1 MPVSKPKVRTKRI
14 EVARLLE
21 DAILTGRLTP
31 GTRLREL
38 KLAAEFGVSQASIR
52 EALQHLESLGLVVKY
67 PNRGSFVINLEADD
81 VVHIYQV
88 RRVLEPLACALAA
101 THLSQA
107 TLDLL
112 EKCIQGMEA
121 AADCRD
127 YRAYLNA
134 DREFHRLIWESQP
147 NPWLGRALKGLCLPL
162 FANDLILRY
171 STAYIDYERAE
182 REHRRIVSVLR
193 TRDADLVRKVVDRMM
208 RRFLREDLADYARLR
223 QISEEIEPTLKSG
236 GESEPQ
242 GGNG

>member
-1 MPVSKPKVRTKRI
+1 MSKPRIRTKRI

-67 PNRGSFVINLEADD
+67 PNRGSFVINLNADD
-81 VVHIYQV
+81 VAHIYQV

-101 THLSQA
+101 MHLRQE
-107 TLDLL
+107 TLDHL
-112 EKCIQGMEA
+112 EKCIQAMEA
-121 AADCRD
+121 AADRRD
-127 YRAYLNA
+127 YRSYLNA
-134 DREFHRLIWESQP
+134 DREFHRIIWESQP
-147 NPWLGRALKGLCLPL
+147 NPWLLRALKNLCLPL

-171 STAYIDYERAE
+171 STAYIDYDRAA

-193 TRDADLVRKVVDRMM
+193 TRDAELVRNVVDRMM
-208 RRFLREDLADYARLR
+208 RRFLREDLADYARLQ

-236 GESEPQ
+236 GDAEAK
-242 GGNG
+242 